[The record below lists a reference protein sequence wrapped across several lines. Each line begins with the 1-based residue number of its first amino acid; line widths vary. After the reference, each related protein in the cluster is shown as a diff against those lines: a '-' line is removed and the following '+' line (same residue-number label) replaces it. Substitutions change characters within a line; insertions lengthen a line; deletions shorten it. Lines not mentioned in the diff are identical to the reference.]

1 MNKKIIVKILAL
13 TLLSFSL
20 ISCGTKNNISKS
32 NNESQSYIKEE
43 EGNRN
48 ENSLPSDE
56 EKNNSNQG
64 NETSIKQDDSTNKD
78 TKNPELFIVA
88 GGPNEVPGV
97 CEYSLAE
104 IKGGPKIKPPVSNKN
119 STCYIVET
127 DDKIYIDVILE
138 VRSLMDKAEVAGD
151 MITTKI
157 KIKNSEYN
165 SFSLVESTD
174 GTKLERDAL
183 INPLETKRIHYLS
196 EVPVEDSV
204 TGEFE
209 IILTIKGKEFSNK
222 FSLDSLQP
230 SIKES
235 MQEALTQSLSEEEYY
250 NIIKE
255 VKQRQLDYINSI
267 KDPNIKQSVQTPL
280 SAAIAESTFLY
291 IKYPDDIDTIDI
303 ALKRVLNEE

>member
-1 MNKKIIVKILAL
+1 MNKKIIAKLLAL
-13 TLLSFSL
+13 TLLSLSL
-20 ISCGTKNNISKS
+20 ISCEQKDNISKS
-32 NNESQSYIKEE
+32 NNESQSSIKEE
-43 EGNRN
+43 E
-48 ENSLPSDE
+48 EN
-56 EKNNSNQG
+56 NTNQG
-64 NETSIKQDDSTNKD
+64 NDTSTNKD
-78 TKNPELFIVA
+78 TNNPQLFIVA
-88 GGPNEVPGV
+88 GGPNEVLGV

-119 STCYIVET
+119 STCYIVER

-151 MITTKI
+151 IITTKI
-157 KIKNSEYN
+157 KIKNIEYP

-174 GTKLERDAL
+174 GTKLERDVL

-196 EVPVEDSV
+196 EVSVEDSV

-209 IILTIKGKEFSNK
+209 IILTINGKEFSNK
-222 FSLDSLQP
+222 FSLDSLQY

-250 NIIKE
+250 KIIKDA
-255 VKQRQLDYINSI
+255 KQRQLDYINSI

-280 SAAIAESTFLY
+280 SAAIAESKFLY
-291 IKYPDDIDTIDI
+291 IKYPDDTDTINI
-303 ALKRVLNEE
+303 ALKRVLDEE